1 MLKAIIKSMRPKQ
14 WVKNVFVLAALV
26 FDRQLTNW
34 PATLT
39 TLIGVFLFCMLSGA
53 VYLINDVFDKEADQ
67 NHPTKKNRP
76 IASGKLPTNIA
87 IITAVVIIAISLYWA
102 FHLSTTFGV
111 ISTVYFILNLAYSFK
126 LKHIPLIDVMVIAT
140 GFVLRVG
147 AGVSLIQVERFS
159 PWLYV
164 CTTLLALFI
173 GFGKRRA
180 EIVCLSEN
188 ATQHRKVLDGY
199 SLEFLDQLITIV
211 SGTAIVAY
219 SLYTFSAPNLPEN
232 NSMMLTIPFVL
243 YGLFRYLYLIKIQK
257 SGGAPEDLVLSDR
270 PLQLCILLWGIS
282 VLVIFYWP
290 KIIALI

>member
-1 MLKAIIKSMRPKQ
+1 MRPKQ

-76 IASGKLPTNIA
+76 IASGKLPTNVA
-87 IITAVVIIAISLYWA
+87 IITAVIIIAISLYWA

-111 ISTVYFILNLAYSFK
+111 ISTVYFFLNLAYSFK